1 MNPTRRF
8 LALPILACALLA
20 ALALAASASAEI
32 RVGEA
37 AAPLNPALEPEAD
50 IVGARAEYDSDTGTV
65 TFKVTTAGAPS
76 PGTIAEPSKLEMAA
90 GLASP
95 STCNASV
102 LGEAGYPSFSFTYQY
117 LQPNFV
123 IWALLESA
131 GAEPKAEN
139 GTAGLAAIATSQT
152 TTTFV
157 ATAPKVANLPFS
169 CAVALVHIGFD
180 VQGEPL
186 VFPIAVPPPAP
197 PADPG
202 TAQNQTPTAP
212 PAASKPA
219 PAALSIAA
227 SKPLKLK
234 AGKWKTVRIK
244 VANTGDT
251 ATAPG
256 SLRLKAPRGVLVKP
270 ARQKLPM
277 LSAGGSW
284 TLAAKVRLTGK
295 AKRKSTVPVTATAGD
310 LAATGS
316 LVLKRRG

>member
-1 MNPTRRF
+1 MNPARR
-8 LALPILACALLA
+8 LLVPTTLICALLA
-20 ALALAASASAEI
+20 ALALAATASAEV

-37 AAPLNPALEPEAD
+37 TAPLNPALEPEAD
-50 IVGARAEYDSDTGTV
+50 IVGARAEYDSATGTV

-76 PGTIAEPSKLEMAA
+76 PGTEAEPSELEMAA

-95 STCNASV
+95 SVCDATAIGGAS
-102 LGEAGYPSFSFTYQY
+102 YPSISFQYHY

-131 GAEPKAEN
+131 GSEPKAEN
-139 GTAGLAAIATSQT
+139 GTAGQAGISTSQT

-157 ATAPKVANLPFS
+157 AMAPKAANLPFN
-169 CAVALVHIGFD
+169 CAAAVVHIG
-180 VQGEPL
+180 VNVVGEPL
-186 VFPIAVPPPAP
+186 VFPIVVPPPAP

-202 TAQNQTPTAP
+202 PAQNQAQTPA

-244 VANTGDT
+244 VANTGGV

-277 LSAGGSW
+277 LSAGGTW
-284 TLAAKVRLTGK
+284 TLAVKVRLTGK
-295 AKRKSTVPVTATAGD
+295 AKRKSTVPVTATAGG
-310 LAATGS
+310 LVATGS